1 MQATPPDAF
10 DASLSKKDYVTI
22 LKYYK
27 AKIPTN
33 LKTIRHNAEKLISTK
48 LCRCINKLE
57 PRIKG
62 ASVGTCT
69 RTVINAKGLRRGAF
83 RCTRRNKKNNTTVKL
98 KNPHIILFTKRN
110 KKIKNNK

>member
-1 MQATPPDAF
+1 MNKITNTDY
-10 DASLSKKDYVTI
+10 KKI
-22 LKYYK
+22 LQFY
-27 AKIPTN
+27 KIPIPKN
-33 LKTIRHNAEKLISTK
+33 KKSLKNAAEKILSTK

-110 KKIKNNK
+110 KKNKK